1 MSVVKSKVG
10 PFELEWLSV
19 PRGPRGNARVRVLS
33 PGKSPEEFEV
43 SWREDADGLW
53 LELPTGLHGFD
64 LQSERDDEG
73 RAVFLIS
80 KRGFSEAFEGV
91 RVSRPGD
98 EKLAGSD
105 GGKRKG
111 MKVKAQM
118 PGKIVRVLVQEGQAV
133 VKDQPLLV
141 MEAMKMENEIRA
153 QSDGSV
159 KQLHVQPGQTVETG
173 APLLVLE

>member
-1 MSVVKSKVG
+1 MSAVKSKVG
-10 PFELEWLSV
+10 PYEFEWLSV
-19 PRGPRGNARVRVLS
+19 PRGHKGSARVRVFRA
-33 PGKSPEEFEV
+33 GHAPEELDI

-53 LELPTGLHGFD
+53 LEMPGGLHGFD
-64 LQSERDDEG
+64 LQSEKDDEG
-73 RAVFLIS
+73 RPVFLIS
-80 KRGFSEAFEGV
+80 TRGSSEAFEGV
-91 RVSRPGD
+91 RVQRPGD
-98 EKLAGSD
+98 EKLAGAE

-118 PGKIVRVLVQEGQAV
+118 PGKIVRVLVQEGASV
-133 VKDQPLLV
+133 AKDQPLLV

-153 QSDGSV
+153 QSAGVV

>member
-1 MSVVKSKVG
+1 MSAVKSKIG
-10 PFELEWLSV
+10 PFELEWVSV
-19 PRGPRGNARVRVLS
+19 PRGPQGTARVRVTR
-33 PGKSPEEFEV
+33 PGTSSEELEV

-53 LELPTGLHGFD
+53 IELPTGLHGFD
-64 LQSERDDEG
+64 LQAEKDEDG
-73 RAVFLIS
+73 RRIFLIS
-80 KRGFSEAFEGV
+80 KRGSSEAFEGV
-91 RVSRPGD
+91 HVQRPGD
-98 EKLAGSD
+98 EKLGGAD

-111 MKVKAQM
+111 LKIKAQM

-133 VKDQPLLV
+133 TKEQPLLV

-153 QSDGSV
+153 HSEGTV

>member
-1 MSVVKSKVG
+1 MSAVRSKIG

-19 PRGPRGNARVRVLS
+19 PRGPRGSARVRVIS
-33 PGKSPEEFEV
+33 AGRPPEELEV
-43 SWREDADGLW
+43 SWREDSDGLW

-64 LQSERDDEG
+64 LQSEKDDEG
-73 RAVFLIS
+73 RSVFLIA
-80 KRGFSEAFEGV
+80 KRGSDQAFEGV
-91 RVSRPGD
+91 RVVRPGD
-98 EKLAGSD
+98 EKLAGAD

-118 PGKIVRVLVQEGQAV
+118 PGKIVRVLVQEGQEVA
-133 VKDQPLLV
+133 KDQPLLV

-153 QSDGSV
+153 QGDGRV

>member
-1 MSVVKSKVG
+1 MSAVKSKVG
-10 PFELEWLSV
+10 PFEFEWLSV
-19 PRGPRGNARVRVLS
+19 PRGTQGSARVRVLRE
-33 PGKSPEEFEV
+33 GRAPEELDI

-53 LELPTGLHGFD
+53 LEMPSGLHGFD
-64 LQSERDDEG
+64 LQSEKDDEG

-80 KRGFSEAFEGV
+80 KRGSAEAFEGV
-91 RVSRPGD
+91 KVQRPGD
-98 EKLAGSD
+98 EKLAGAE

-118 PGKIVRVLVQEGQAV
+118 PGKIVRVLVQEGLSV

-153 QSDGSV
+153 QGDGVV